1 MASSSMEPFAPAA
14 APPVALPVGGKRGPH
29 ARRRREI
36 ELLRAR
42 ILDAAETLLVA
53 GGWEQLSMR
62 RLAETIEY
70 APSTLY
76 GYFRDKQAI
85 LHAVLERCSTL
96 LADCLD
102 QAVARLDPA
111 AADPAARLYA
121 LGQAY
126 LSFAHR
132 HPRRYELLFNPRL
145 AAISL
150 AENPAFTVAVER
162 FAEALAAGSAAG
174 QFRLGAADE
183 QARGFW
189 AACHGLAS
197 LLLAPGAQ
205 AILGDDSRLIE
216 ATLDLQLDGLRAAA

>member
-1 MASSSMEPFAPAA
+1 MAPSSMEPFAPAA
-14 APPVALPVGGKRGPH
+14 APPVPLSAGGKRGPH

-42 ILDAAETLLVA
+42 ILDAAEGLLVG

-96 LADCLD
+96 LAECLD
-102 QAVARLDPA
+102 QAVERAG
-111 AADPAARLYA
+111 ADPAARLYA

-132 HPRRYELLFNPRL
+132 HPRRYELLFTPRL
-145 AAISL
+145 ATVNL

-162 FAEALAAGSAAG
+162 FAEALAAGSEAG
-174 QFRLGAADE
+174 QFRHGAAEE

-205 AILGDDSRLIE
+205 AVLGDNSRLVE